1 MKKKFEN
8 LQTFNHEEIRNM
20 YIQEFFNLYMSNF
33 ESEGVGY
40 QERNYIL
47 RKLWRNGVVAQS
59 RAVGYNEIP
68 IFTTFASSAEF
79 NLYDF
84 PTAVYLI
91 NVRNSPLVSND
102 LLYVDKDVILIYA
115 MRNHMPIA
123 YFIEQ
128 KVEKIVACESLL
140 WQNQNALKMPFF
152 VVSSAESKESLAN
165 TLRKIL
171 AGDPA
176 VFGGLEVADAIR
188 VLQTNAPY
196 LIDKLQIYREQLINE
211 VLTFLGIDNNGAMQK
226 KERSIIDEINS
237 NNENINIHGD
247 CLIDE
252 MQEGFD
258 RANALFG
265 TNIHFK
271 IKEPK
276 VNSIHEEVSE
286 DESEGDEE

>member
-47 RKLWRNGVVAQS
+47 RKFWRNGVVAQS
-59 RAVGYNEIP
+59 RAVGYPEIP
-68 IFTTFASSAEF
+68 VFTTFASSAEF

-84 PTAVYLI
+84 PTRVYLI
-91 NVRNSPLVSND
+91 NVRNSPLVSNKP
-102 LLYVDKDVILIYA
+102 LYVDKDVILIYA
-115 MRNHMPIA
+115 TRNHMPIA

-128 KVEKIVACESLL
+128 KVEKIVACENLI

-171 AGDPA
+171 AGEPA
-176 VFGGLEVADAIR
+176 VFGGLEVADAIKI
-188 VLQTNAPY
+188 LQTNAPY

-265 TNIHFK
+265 TSIHFK

-276 VNSIHEEVSE
+276 VNSLHEEVSE
-286 DESEGDEE
+286 GESEGDEE